1 MCTGANSLLG
11 TISPHPLSYMMLST
25 CMLLT
30 MTTRIAG
37 LVMAIM
43 YQYKIISIIYPPQ
56 DITDEMSEDGCDW
69 LSVLGEEGLEV
80 YRKNSMVYH
89 QVHGEG
95 KLMYSNKGWK
105 VWETTGDLI
114 SMDTFHMQEG
124 NTTYGYYCKDIS
136 TIFSY
141 HWLSLLSWII
151 LFILPPLLLSFCL
164 LLFTFRSNCC
174 FIIYSYPMCFLSAI
188 FSYITIGPTHCSF
201 KTPTYFALSVHAS
214 CINLLLTMAAVITM
228 LSFISSSINPL
239 PIIILGS
246 LFFSSSF
253 ITIIFLLIF
262 SSSSSSSCTCFCPKD
277 KKSARLVW
285 ETVDPSKT
293 AVKLKMFV

>member
-151 LFILPPLLLSFCL
+151 LFILPPLLLSFAFFYSLLDLIAALSFTPTPCVFSVPSFLTSLLAQPIAASRLQHILHFLFMLPASTFYSRWL
-164 LLFTFRSNCC
+164 LLLPCC
-174 FIIYSYPMCFLSAI
+174 LSYHP
-188 FSYITIGPTHCSF
+188 P
-201 KTPTYFALSVHAS
+201 
-214 CINLLLTMAAVITM
+214 
-228 LSFISSSINPL
+228 
-239 PIIILGS
+239 
-246 LFFSSSF
+246 
-253 ITIIFLLIF
+253 
-262 SSSSSSSCTCFCPKD
+262 
-277 KKSARLVW
+277 
-285 ETVDPSKT
+285 
-293 AVKLKMFV
+293 